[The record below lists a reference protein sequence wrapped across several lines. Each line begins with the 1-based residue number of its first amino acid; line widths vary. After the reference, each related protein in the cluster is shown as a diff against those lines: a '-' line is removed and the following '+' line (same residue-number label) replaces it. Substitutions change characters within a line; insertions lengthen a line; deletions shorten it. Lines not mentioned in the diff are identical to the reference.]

1 MGTREWKKR
10 RYRNFV
16 VHVCITFLSNSKT
29 FPGPR
34 ASGLVLS
41 RTSEGGRLFYRPSS
55 LPSSFL
61 CFPLPPTRS
70 LRLCLPRT
78 ALSSHP
84 IRHPSLLPLFSV
96 LSPHLRVSH
105 ITPGIDRAEISGARS
120 VLRSSLGG
128 RENPSCLFSR
138 HYSGDAL
145 ISIFL
150 SQVTYECYIH
160 QIRLQKQGFSVSF
173 YLIILSQTT
182 PCTGRDAS
190 KSENTLKL

>member
-1 MGTREWKKR
+1 MRSLNDAESATSARWSNWSAMPSTWEPENG
-10 RYRNFV
+10 RNLATAISLYTYALHSSQTTNFPRPAGFRSCFV
-16 VHVCITFLSNSKT
+16 ADERGRTI
-29 FPGPR
+29 
-34 ASGLVLS
+34 VLS
-41 RTSEGGRLFYRPSS
+41 PL
-55 LPSSFL
+55 LFL
-61 CFPLPPTRS
+61 CPPPRPLP
-70 LRLCLPRT
+70 LYLPRT

-150 SQVTYECYIH
+150 S
-160 QIRLQKQGFSVSF
+160 
-173 YLIILSQTT
+173 
-182 PCTGRDAS
+182 
-190 KSENTLKL
+190 